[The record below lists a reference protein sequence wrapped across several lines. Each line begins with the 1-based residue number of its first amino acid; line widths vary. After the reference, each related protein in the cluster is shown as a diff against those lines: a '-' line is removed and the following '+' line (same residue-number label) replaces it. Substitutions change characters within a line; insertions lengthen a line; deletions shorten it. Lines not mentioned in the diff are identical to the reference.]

1 MQETAQFGIDTIMF
15 GARAIYNYF
24 LIQETAQFGIDTTMF
39 GAGAGGFG
47 AFTQAPGIT
56 TNCNLKDN
64 RKLC

>member
-1 MQETAQFGIDTIMF
+1 MNVDIPC
-15 GARAIYNYF
+15 

-56 TNCNLKDN
+56 INLIFIK
-64 RKLC
+64 